1 MIELDSIADTI
12 YTFLKKEMNH
22 SNDFDVSTNIIER
35 GIVDSMG
42 ILTLIIFL
50 DKEFGI
56 QIDLKDVN
64 AENFS
69 QVWKIAAYVK
79 KTGEII

>member
-1 MIELDSIADTI
+1 MIDLDSIADTI

-22 SNDFDVSTNIIER
+22 SNDFDVSVNIIES

-42 ILTLIIFL
+42 VLMLIVFL
-50 DKEFGI
+50 EKKFGI
-56 QIDLKDVN
+56 EIHLKDVN

-69 QVWKIAAYVK
+69 QVWTIAAYVK
-79 KTGEII
+79 NLG